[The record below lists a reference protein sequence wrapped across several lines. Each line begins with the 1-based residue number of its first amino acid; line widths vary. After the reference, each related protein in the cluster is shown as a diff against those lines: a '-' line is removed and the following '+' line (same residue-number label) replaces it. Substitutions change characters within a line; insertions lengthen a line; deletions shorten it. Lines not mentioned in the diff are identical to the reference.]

1 MVKKRVLL
9 VTYLFLVVFCT
20 ISITLFT
27 IWENSFSPNNYKQKD
42 LFTENWNI
50 RINDTTYT
58 NTSLTSFKLP
68 PLSANSQIVLTNKL
82 PAELTTQA
90 SLWIQT
96 VYSAIEVSVNGLN
109 IYSYGLDLHKNDIN
123 VGSGFHV
130 IPINEDAAHKT
141 IEIVLTTTQK
151 DAFSAFKPV
160 FIQRSAETLPGFL
173 RRSILPLSSSIFLI
187 ILGAIGTIVCLGA
200 LFLKKKILPLLALSQ
215 FSLWVGMGVLTNT
228 DLIQLFSPNFTVNSY
243 LEYAALYAT
252 AFSLIIL
259 FLLNIAQT
267 KFEKISAASF
277 ASIFTL
283 YCLAS
288 ITMERLHLIHLPQT
302 LSYYQIICA
311 VMILFAVV
319 VSIKKII
326 TKNGRILFSS
336 ISFLFLIFFCA
347 LDIGRYVIQKNLFPT
362 YSLFYS
368 SLLTIG
374 VIIFIVSELLFY
386 FVSLEAEI
394 SGILSFS
401 ELKFTPTDYTFLSSR
416 KKIIQTVN
424 ELNKNHV
431 YYTFVTISFS
441 NVPNEK
447 EAFKQYGKTITSLL
461 KTVFDC
467 YGLISYYE
475 DNTFVIVVSEVSE
488 TKLKQLIQTFNQ
500 LLEYKAVKESFPKV
514 KTSIG
519 YAFSYESSYKSFK
532 AVFSL
537 AQLRKNRKLLLS

>member
-82 PAELTTQA
+82 PAELTTQV

-319 VSIKKII
+319 VSIKKILQK
-326 TKNGRILFSS
+326 TDA
-336 ISFLFLIFFCA
+336 FF
-347 LDIGRYVIQKNLFPT
+347 FP
-362 YSLFYS
+362 
-368 SLLTIG
+368 
-374 VIIFIVSELLFY
+374 
-386 FVSLEAEI
+386 
-394 SGILSFS
+394 
-401 ELKFTPTDYTFLSSR
+401 
-416 KKIIQTVN
+416 Q
-424 ELNKNHV
+424 
-431 YYTFVTISFS
+431 
-441 NVPNEK
+441 
-447 EAFKQYGKTITSLL
+447 
-461 KTVFDC
+461 
-467 YGLISYYE
+467 
-475 DNTFVIVVSEVSE
+475 
-488 TKLKQLIQTFNQ
+488 
-500 LLEYKAVKESFPKV
+500 
-514 KTSIG
+514 
-519 YAFSYESSYKSFK
+519 
-532 AVFSL
+532 
-537 AQLRKNRKLLLS
+537 

>member
-1 MVKKRVLL
+1 
-9 VTYLFLVVFCT
+9 
-20 ISITLFT
+20 
-27 IWENSFSPNNYKQKD
+27 
-42 LFTENWNI
+42 
-50 RINDTTYT
+50 
-58 NTSLTSFKLP
+58 
-68 PLSANSQIVLTNKL
+68 
-82 PAELTTQA
+82 
-90 SLWIQT
+90 
-96 VYSAIEVSVNGLN
+96 
-109 IYSYGLDLHKNDIN
+109 
-123 VGSGFHV
+123 
-130 IPINEDAAHKT
+130 
-141 IEIVLTTTQK
+141 
-151 DAFSAFKPV
+151 
-160 FIQRSAETLPGFL
+160 
-173 RRSILPLSSSIFLI
+173 
-187 ILGAIGTIVCLGA
+187 
-200 LFLKKKILPLLALSQ
+200 
-215 FSLWVGMGVLTNT
+215 
-228 DLIQLFSPNFTVNSY
+228 
-243 LEYAALYAT
+243 
-252 AFSLIIL
+252 
-259 FLLNIAQT
+259 
-267 KFEKISAASF
+267 
-277 ASIFTL
+277 
-283 YCLAS
+283 
-288 ITMERLHLIHLPQT
+288 MERLHLIHLPQT

-467 YGLISYYE
+467 YGLISYY
-475 DNTFVIVVSEVSE
+475 DNNTFVIVVSEVSE

-500 LLEYKAVKESFPKV
+500 LLEYRAVKESFPKV

>member
-82 PAELTTQA
+82 PAELTTQV

-467 YGLISYYE
+467 YGLISYY
-475 DNTFVIVVSEVSE
+475 DNNTFVIVVSEVSE

-500 LLEYKAVKESFPKV
+500 LLEYRAVKESFPKV

>member
-82 PAELTTQA
+82 PAELTTQV

-151 DAFSAFKPV
+151 NAFSAFKPV

-467 YGLISYYE
+467 YGLISYY
-475 DNTFVIVVSEVSE
+475 DNNTFVIVVSEVSE

-500 LLEYKAVKESFPKV
+500 LLEYRAVKESFPKV

>member
-58 NTSLTSFKLP
+58 NTSLTSFTLP

-82 PAELTTQA
+82 PAGTNN
-90 SLWIQT
+90 SGFLWIQT

-467 YGLISYYE
+467 YGLISYY
-475 DNTFVIVVSEVSE
+475 DNNTFVIVVSEVSE

-500 LLEYKAVKESFPKV
+500 LLEYRAVKESFPKV

>member
-58 NTSLTSFKLP
+58 NTSLTSFTLP

-82 PAELTTQA
+82 PAELTTQV

-151 DAFSAFKPV
+151 NAFSAFKPV

-467 YGLISYYE
+467 YGLISYY
-475 DNTFVIVVSEVSE
+475 DNNTFVIVVSEVSE

-500 LLEYKAVKESFPKV
+500 LLEYRAVKESFPKV

>member
-1 MVKKRVLL
+1 
-9 VTYLFLVVFCT
+9 
-20 ISITLFT
+20 
-27 IWENSFSPNNYKQKD
+27 
-42 LFTENWNI
+42 
-50 RINDTTYT
+50 
-58 NTSLTSFKLP
+58 
-68 PLSANSQIVLTNKL
+68 
-82 PAELTTQA
+82 
-90 SLWIQT
+90 
-96 VYSAIEVSVNGLN
+96 
-109 IYSYGLDLHKNDIN
+109 
-123 VGSGFHV
+123 
-130 IPINEDAAHKT
+130 
-141 IEIVLTTTQK
+141 
-151 DAFSAFKPV
+151 
-160 FIQRSAETLPGFL
+160 
-173 RRSILPLSSSIFLI
+173 
-187 ILGAIGTIVCLGA
+187 
-200 LFLKKKILPLLALSQ
+200 
-215 FSLWVGMGVLTNT
+215 
-228 DLIQLFSPNFTVNSY
+228 
-243 LEYAALYAT
+243 
-252 AFSLIIL
+252 
-259 FLLNIAQT
+259 
-267 KFEKISAASF
+267 
-277 ASIFTL
+277 
-283 YCLAS
+283 
-288 ITMERLHLIHLPQT
+288 MERLHLIHLPQT

-467 YGLISYYE
+467 YGLISYY
-475 DNTFVIVVSEVSE
+475 DNNTFVIVVSEVSE

-500 LLEYKAVKESFPKV
+500 LLEYRAVKESFPKV
-514 KTSIG
+514 KTSNG

>member
-82 PAELTTQA
+82 PTELTTQA

-288 ITMERLHLIHLPQT
+288 IIMERLHLIHLPQT
-302 LSYYQIICA
+302 LSYYQIICT

-319 VSIKKII
+319 VSIIKII
-326 TKNGRILFSS
+326 TKTGRILFSS

>member
-416 KKIIQTVN
+416 KKIIQTFN

-500 LLEYKAVKESFPKV
+500 LLEYRAVKESFPKV

>member
-243 LEYAALYAT
+243 LEYTALYAT

-311 VMILFAVV
+311 VMILFAVA
-319 VSIKKII
+319 VSIIKII
-326 TKNGRILFSS
+326 TKTGRILFSS